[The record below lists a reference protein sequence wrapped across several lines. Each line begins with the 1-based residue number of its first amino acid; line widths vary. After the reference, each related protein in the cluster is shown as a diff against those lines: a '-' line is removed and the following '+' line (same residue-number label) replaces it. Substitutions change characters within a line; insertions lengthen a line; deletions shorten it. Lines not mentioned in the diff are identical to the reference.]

1 MNTKHIISDY
11 ISTIRSDL
19 EAALEHTENALTLL
33 SKPTTPPTLKPVRSV
48 SFAAY
53 QTRLNALLFDG
64 QMNSTQRNCIAM
76 FTIALR
82 LLEMSGREIY
92 PQFLACMI
100 ANIYHETA
108 FTMKSI
114 AEYGKGAGHE
124 YGEPDERTGQT
135 YYGRSY
141 PQLTW
146 YDNYLKASKLI
157 YTPNLRQGVDIV
169 NNPDKVL
176 APFYGVQVMVFGM
189 LEGWFTGKKL
199 SDYLS
204 ADGTFDYY
212 NSRRII
218 NGTDR
223 ASTIAG
229 YGQDIETAIRLAMGE
244 EIERPLL
251 VLGSKGSDVCELQ
264 LALNDGLDLNINPDG
279 ILGNNTQQAL
289 IEYQQN
295 HELTADGKCG
305 AATWRSIE
313 QAIYGLERPE

>member
-1 MNTKHIISDY
+1 M
-11 ISTIRSDL
+11 STTNMINERTNIIRSNL
-19 EAALEHTENALTLL
+19 EAALGHTENALVLL
-33 SKPTTPPTLKPVRSV
+33 NEPTEPPILKPVKSI
-48 SFAAY
+48 SLTAY
-53 QTRLNALLFDG
+53 QTRLNALLFSG
-64 QMNSTQRNCIAM
+64 QMNNTQRNCIAM
-76 FTIALR
+76 FTIALK

-92 PQFLACMI
+92 PQFLACML
-100 ANIYHETA
+100 ANTYHETA

-124 YGEPDERTGQT
+124 YGEPHEVTGQT

-157 YTPNLRQGVDIV
+157 YTPNLKQGVDIV
-169 NNPDKVL
+169 NFPDKVL

-251 VLGSKGSDVCELQ
+251 SLGSKGDDVRELQ
-264 LALNDGLDLNINPDG
+264 LALSKGLDLNINPDG
-279 ILGNNTQQAL
+279 IMGDNTQQAL
-289 IEYQQN
+289 IDYQQN

>member
-1 MNTKHIISDY
+1 MSTTNMINDHISI
-11 ISTIRSDL
+11 IRSDL

-33 SKPTTPPTLKPVRSV
+33 SKPTTPPTLTPVRNV
-48 SFAAY
+48 SLAAY
-53 QTRLNALLFDG
+53 KIRLNAMLFNG

-76 FTIALR
+76 FTIVLK

-92 PQFLACMI
+92 PQFLACML
-100 ANIYHETA
+100 ANTYHETA

-124 YGEPDERTGQT
+124 YGEPHEVTGQT

-157 YTPNLRQGVDIV
+157 YTPNLKQGVDIV
-169 NNPDKVL
+169 NHPDKVL

-251 VLGSKGSDVCELQ
+251 SLGSKGDDVRELQ
-264 LALNDGLDLNINPDG
+264 LALNKGLDLNINPDG

-295 HELTADGKCG
+295 NHLTADGVCG

-313 QAIYGLERPE
+313 RTIYGLERPE